1 MKISPIDKSIFK
13 LNPTSREAPA
23 EDNKLGL
30 VTFDYA
36 LKGLKT

>member
-13 LNPTSREAPA
+13 LVKPQPSREAPA

-30 VTFDYA
+30 VTS
-36 LKGLKT
+36 